1 MLFQQ
6 KAGEI
11 STKTFDEVSNQLVQV
26 LQSLQ
31 NKDAEIKK
39 FNEFCEK
46 NKIDYPPKE
55 PSKETIKK

>member
-11 STKTFDEVSNQLVQV
+11 STKTFDELSNQLMQV
-26 LQSLQ
+26 LQRLQ

-46 NKIDYPPKE
+46 NKIEYPP
-55 PSKETIKK
+55 KETIKK